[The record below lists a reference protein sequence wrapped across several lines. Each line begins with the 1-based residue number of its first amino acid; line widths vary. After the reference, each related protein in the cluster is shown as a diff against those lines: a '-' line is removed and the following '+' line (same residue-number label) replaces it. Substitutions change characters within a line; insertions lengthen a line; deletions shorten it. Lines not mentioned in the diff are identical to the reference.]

1 MIDGDGLTEV
11 HDVAP
16 PVPLTLHVTPA
27 IGAVPTVD
35 VPVTSAVKVMALPSV
50 VVVSGALVKLIEGVA
65 LVTLMFSG
73 VDDAAK

>member
-1 MIDGDGLTEV
+1 M
-11 HDVAP
+11 
-16 PVPLTLHVTPA
+16 
-27 IGAVPTVD
+27 D